1 MKYES
6 YLAFYLRFQIYT
18 KTGNSQ
24 FFKVLYQ
31 LKLCLIHMKLID
43 HFPNILVLAGIPSEN
58 FVPPQS
64 I

>member
-1 MKYES
+1 MKSES
-6 YLAFYLRFQIYT
+6 YLTFCLGFQIYT

-31 LKLCLIHMKLID
+31 LKLCLIHINLID
-43 HFPNILVLAGIPSEN
+43 YFPNILVLAGIPSEN
-58 FVPPQS
+58 FVPLQS